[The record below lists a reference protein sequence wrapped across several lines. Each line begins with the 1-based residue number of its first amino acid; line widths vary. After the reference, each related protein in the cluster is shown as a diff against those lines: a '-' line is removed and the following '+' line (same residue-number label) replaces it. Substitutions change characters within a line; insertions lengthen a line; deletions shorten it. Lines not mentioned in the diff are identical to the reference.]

1 MATHSDAAPG
11 YAVGEDPLFLVTLP
25 ASVRGS
31 YPFLLRKASQRITER
46 AHEALSP
53 FNLTLR
59 HFGVLNLVDLEE
71 GQIQR
76 AIGAK
81 LGIDRTTIVTLADDL
96 ERAGLLERR
105 RGQDR
110 RSFALYLTPQGV
122 AQLRQLRRLI
132 ELVQE
137 EFLEPLSTTERE
149 TLRELLLRL
158 L

>member
-1 MATHSDAAPG
+1 MVTRKDNAPG
-11 YAVGEDPLFLVTLP
+11 LATAEDPLFFVSLP

-31 YPFLLRKASQRITER
+31 YPFLLRKAAQRITER

-59 HFGVLNLVDLEE
+59 HFGVLNLVELEE

-81 LGIDRTTIVTLADDL
+81 LGIDRTTIVTIADDL
-96 ERAGLLERR
+96 EKAGLLERR

-110 RSFALYLTPQGV
+110 RAFSLYMTPQGT

-132 ELVQE
+132 DLVQE
-137 EFLEPLSTTERE
+137 DFLAPLSEADRE
-149 TLRELLLRL
+149 TLRALLLRL